1 MTNPDWLTSWGG
13 LCNKAVVD
21 FMQNPEKRVT
31 VARMH
36 PNARQVLVM
45 KGKLVRA
52 EGWDKDNLGCSVAA
66 FIVPAE
72 TGNAEPFVRR
82 QAEYGN
88 HLVWTYG
95 DYAEAV
101 EQLGVI
107 MGFEV
112 ETIS

>member
-1 MTNPDWLTSWGG
+1 
-13 LCNKAVVD
+13 
-21 FMQNPEKRVT
+21 VT

-45 KGKLVRA
+45 KGKLIRS

-66 FIVPAE
+66 LVLPAE
-72 TGNAEPFVRR
+72 TGNAELFVRR

-95 DYAEAV
+95 DYSEPMR
-101 EQLGVI
+101 QLGDL
-107 MGFEV
+107 MGLQV
-112 ETIS
+112 EIIS